1 MPGDDLTTGE
11 LGRRMESLAETT
23 KDGFRDLSAKVEARP
38 DWADVR
44 RVEKGLLDKIEALT
58 LRVARSESWGTW
70 GGRLV
75 LGLLGAAAIGNIV
88 AKPTG
93 L

>member
-1 MPGDDLTTGE
+1 MSQTDELSTGE
-11 LGRRMESLAETT
+11 LGRRMDALGASMTN
-23 KDGFRDLSAKVEARP
+23 GFNELSRKVEDRP
-38 DWADVR
+38 DWNDVK

-58 LRVARSESWGTW
+58 LRVAKSESWGTW

-75 LGLLGAAAIGNIV
+75 LGGLALAALSTLV
-88 AKPTG
+88 PK